1 MKRFMIAAAA
11 FLAVSAARDAAAQIF
26 LSPFVGTTLTS
37 PSTRGNT
44 SKPGFGLAFGS
55 LGNIVGAET
64 EIAYF
69 PQVLDNSANALAKNR
84 VFTFSADTLIG
95 PTIGRVKPYFAVGA
109 GDLHLNVTSLSSVV
123 IPNPASFS
131 SDYFMFNLGG
141 GVFGFF
147 TGHLGLR
154 ADLRYFRA
162 YGFKIADLQSGA
174 GNSAGIT
181 LDRFDFWRASI
192 GLAAKF

>member
-11 FLAVSAARDAAAQIF
+11 FLAVSAARDASAQIF

-95 PTIGRVKPYFAVGA
+95 PTIGRVKPYFAIGA
-109 GDLHLNVTSLSSVV
+109 GDLHLNVTSLSSVL
-123 IPNPASFS
+123 IPTPASFS

-141 GVFGFF
+141 GVMGFF
-147 TGHLGLR
+147 TRHLGVR

-162 YGFKIADLQSGA
+162 YGFKIADLQSTA